1 MMQCV
6 RGMRGQ
12 GALTA
17 LRRVDGETGTA
28 RAYLQGA
35 TEVTL
40 AGVAVVVDCDG
51 ALYWP
56 DEGVLAIADL
66 HLEKGSSF
74 AARGVP
80 LPPYDTAA
88 TLARLVMP
96 AFGAFAGGLNVRDRA
111 FADVFGMLGFTVYM
125 LGEGRTYVLAAK
137 ACLAD

>member
-1 MMQCV
+1 
-6 RGMRGQ
+6 MRGQ

-80 LPPYDTAA
+80 LPAYDTAA
-88 TLARLVMP
+88 TLARLVLRVGRCVP
-96 AFGAFAGGLNVRDRA
+96 R
-111 FADVFGMLGFTVYM
+111 TVIA
-125 LGEGRTYVLAAK
+125 LGEMGLFAWWRRIALRSSRSNAGAIGSGLPATTILIRPSG
-137 ACLAD
+137 